1 MDVLT
6 ATERFWMVVVVSW
19 GFSIRLVQSHDKDR
33 PLGSSE
39 LRNRGQVRTQLC
51 YAKRNLI
58 RLSKYNARISYSTAL
73 DSGWTAARI
82 PPVLRKSKDLVR

>member
-1 MDVLT
+1 
-6 ATERFWMVVVVSW
+6 MVVVVSR
-19 GFSIRLVQSHDKDR
+19 GFSIRRVQSHDKDR
-33 PLGSSE
+33 PGSAE

-82 PPVLRKSKDLVR
+82 PPVLRKSKDPVR